1 MGIAIAKQAILR
13 RRAGISLAEILL
25 RCSHL
30 RGFKCQPGIP
40 SAFPVLFLGPTLPFQ
55 EMKIGRG
62 VRPFAKTTSDEKGI
76 IDPTVLHLRAIK
88 FITNAVVI
96 GHGVEPLFQILKR
109 EVSGDS
115 RKRDRFAVSL
125 DQLVGTAKI
134 ILAGLV
140 FRHAKPGITKPVGM
154 LLNGPGNL
162 LGVAAFGP
170 NRKEREFFCFTERL

>member
-1 MGIAIAKQAILR
+1 MTGGQKR
-13 RRAGISLAEILL
+13 
-25 RCSHL
+25 
-30 RGFKCQPGIP
+30 
-40 SAFPVLFLGPTLPFQ
+40 
-55 EMKIGRG
+55 
-62 VRPFAKTTSDEKGI
+62 I
-76 IDPTVLHLRAIK
+76 IDPTILHLRAIK

-96 GHGVEPLFQILKR
+96 GHGVEALFQLLKR

-125 DQLVGTAKI
+125 NQLVGTAKI

-162 LGVAAFGP
+162 LGVAALGP
-170 NRKEREFFCFTERL
+170 KREERKFLRFSKRL

>member
-1 MGIAIAKQAILR
+1 MTG
-13 RRAGISLAEILL
+13 G
-25 RCSHL
+25 
-30 RGFKCQPGIP
+30 
-40 SAFPVLFLGPTLPFQ
+40 
-55 EMKIGRG
+55 
-62 VRPFAKTTSDEKGI
+62 EKRI
-76 IDPTVLHLRAIK
+76 IDSTVLHLRAIK
-88 FITNAVVI
+88 FVTNAVVT
-96 GHGVEPLFQILKR
+96 GRGVEALFQILKR
-109 EVSGDS
+109 EISGDS

-125 DQLVGTAKI
+125 GQPVAGAKI